1 MDRPTLPCVDMKDK
15 RAPDL
20 NTPGFKPGPSGL
32 KVECSKRTTTE
43 QRDNITLADDRVDLQ

>member
-1 MDRPTLPCVDMKDK
+1 MDRQTLPCIDMKDK

-20 NTPGFKPGPSGL
+20 NTPSFKPGPSGL